1 VLVVALG
8 DKIIELVLW
17 LEKSEITA
25 EKDLLEALSAAPLP
39 RKGTNAA
46 SKSAPV
52 AGSQTPF

>member
-1 VLVVALG
+1 MVALG